1 MITEVSAFGAS
12 LAFVFFKAFQ
22 QRNVA
27 FDHFRWVMPTSM
39 GMALT
44 EFYVVALVAKHGYS
58 LPLVLAAGAG
68 AGLGAIAAMTLHAR
82 FVGRGKRLNVS
93 TSLTAQGVTEER
105 DQ

>member
-1 MITEVSAFGAS
+1 MTLTILSAFFAS

-27 FDHFRWVMPTSM
+27 FDHFTWVMPTSL

-44 EFYVVALVAKHGYS
+44 EFYVVALVAQHGYS
-58 LPLVLAAGAG
+58 LPLVFAAGCG
-68 AGLGAIAAMTLHAR
+68 AGLGAIAAMSTHRR
-82 FVGRGKRLNVS
+82 FVGKRLNVS